1 MSMPDLLAKMAQ
13 MAGLK
18 ASDAQRLE
26 SFKKKLAEKKTGNSY
41 QVEKIK
47 DEIRALEARALK
59 KNKEFSEA
67 HGGVKDILK
76 GEIERT
82 FRDLDRLNGKRE
94 ILERNLEQI
103 SEVEAKLSELEVAT
117 LRGATDEELDDL
129 ALRAQEEFAG
139 LQADDRATED
149 LRKERYEGRKAE
161 PMDIE
166 ERVSRVEAPKRKESA
181 LPADIQERL
190 KALEPE
196 QE

>member
-1 MSMPDLLAKMAQ
+1 MSDLLAKMAE

-18 ASDAQRLE
+18 ASDAKRLE
-26 SFKKKLAEKKTGNSY
+26 SFKKKLAEKKTGNAY

-59 KNKEFSEA
+59 KNKEFTDA
-67 HGGVKDILK
+67 RGGVKDILK

-129 ALRAQEEFAG
+129 ALRAQEEFSG

-149 LRKERYEGRKAE
+149 LRKERYQGPKTE
-161 PMDIE
+161 PVDIE